1 MKLNYYTIFLILDS
15 DNEPIYNYN
24 RYIWKQYMNTNS
36 EILCIFIKYNN
47 KLQKEIEYV
56 KDSNTL
62 YIKGN
67 EQYNCQN
74 IYTKSLIAL
83 KYIHI
88 NFNYKYVIRT
98 NLSSFWNFKNL
109 QEYLKQREHGK
120 YLMGW
125 LVENKNDCEN
135 AFISGTGI
143 IIPNNLVPLIFNHT
157 KTKYCM
163 DDIEISEFY
172 RSKKVDIMCAR
183 KKLHRFVCKFE
194 FNSKEKIDS
203 HFKKMID
210 TKIVYYRVK
219 STENREINDKYCL
232 DKLLKKCYNL

>member
-74 IYTKSLIAL
+74 IYNILNHC
-83 KYIHI
+83 YII
-88 NFNYKYVIRT
+88 
-98 NLSSFWNFKNL
+98 
-109 QEYLKQREHGK
+109 
-120 YLMGW
+120 
-125 LVENKNDCEN
+125 
-135 AFISGTGI
+135 
-143 IIPNNLVPLIFNHT
+143 
-157 KTKYCM
+157 
-163 DDIEISEFY
+163 
-172 RSKKVDIMCAR
+172 
-183 KKLHRFVCKFE
+183 
-194 FNSKEKIDS
+194 
-203 HFKKMID
+203 
-210 TKIVYYRVK
+210 
-219 STENREINDKYCL
+219 
-232 DKLLKKCYNL
+232 